1 MFYFLFSGITVMDPT
16 YTEERVGVAQ
26 LTLGVN
32 SYQELCSLH
41 FDYLTKTLTVE
52 DVISVA
58 SNHAAKYAIDLIE
71 QIKEAVVKDI
81 SLRYH
86 LSIG

>member
-1 MFYFLFSGITVMDPT
+1 MDPT
-16 YTEERVGVAQ
+16 YIEERVGVAQ

-32 SYQELCSLH
+32 SYKELCSLH